1 MARIVAPL
9 TELKIKRAKPK
20 EKLYKL
26 FDGNGLYLEIKP
38 NGKKTWRVKYRFNN
52 KEKTYTIG
60 EYPIIPLTQ
69 ARGITQEVKNKVL
82 QGIDPVQDRKEK
94 QIKQELSNKKLFK
107 NIVDE
112 FLELKKSEWS
122 EKYYQKQ
129 LRRLEIYILPF
140 LKDRPINLIKK
151 GEIVNVIKNVRNIV
165 TPTTKKS
172 NKAEVTK
179 RIYIILKQIYQFALH
194 NDYVDIDI
202 VAKID
207 INNLMPKQEEV
218 KHFDAIMNEE
228 EIRKLY
234 KDILAYPSISKYALQ
249 FLALTALRPGNI
261 QNLKW
266 EWIDWDKKLINFPA
280 ESMKA
285 KKPYRLPLTNTLTSI
300 LEEMKKFSLPIN
312 IYVFP
317 SPINFA
323 RKMSENTLNQAIKNL
338 GYNHRAHGWRASFST
353 FAYEHQKEHDFS
365 SEVIETQ
372 LAHAIGNKVTRAYMR
387 SDFLEERRKLL
398 VWWEKFLEN

>member
-1 MARIVAPL
+1 MARMVAPL

-69 ARGITQEVKNKVL
+69 ARGIAQEVKNKVL

-94 QIKQELSNKKLFK
+94 QIKQELSNKKLFQ
-107 NIVDE
+107 NVVDE

-140 LKDRPINLIKK
+140 LKDRPIDLIKK

-218 KHFDAIMNEE
+218 KHFDAIMNLEE
-228 EIRKLY
+228 LRKLY

-266 EWIDWDKKLINFPA
+266 EWIDWEKKVINIPA
-280 ESMKA
+280 EAMKA
-285 KKPYRLPLTNTLTSI
+285 KKPYRLPLTNTLISI

-353 FAYEHQKEHDFS
+353 FAYEHQKEHGFS

-372 LAHAIGNKVTRAYMR
+372 LAHAVGSKVTRAYMR
-387 SDFLEERRKLL
+387 SDFLDERRKLL
-398 VWWEKFLEN
+398 EWWENFLN